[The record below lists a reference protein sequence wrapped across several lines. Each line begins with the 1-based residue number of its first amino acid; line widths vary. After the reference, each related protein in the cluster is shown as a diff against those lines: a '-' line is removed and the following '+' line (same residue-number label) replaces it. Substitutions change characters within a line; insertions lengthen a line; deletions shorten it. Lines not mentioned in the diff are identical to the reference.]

1 MCMADS
7 ADGYCTTI
15 NQAWRKAAKKHRCSE
30 CRRQI
35 LPGEGYRYEFTRFD
49 GEVSQHHTCEHCLV
63 ARQWLMEN
71 CGGWLYG
78 GVEEDIQEHADSG
91 MYGFG
96 VRLLAIGME
105 RKWTRKDGRRWPI
118 PRLPKTGHDLAKE
131 AAQIR

>member
-7 ADGYCTTI
+7 ADGYCETL
-15 NQAWRKAAKKHRCSE
+15 QRSMRKAAKAHRCNE
-30 CRRQI
+30 CHRQI
-35 LPGEGYRYEFTRFD
+35 PVGESYLYEYTKFD
-49 GEVSQHHTCEHCLV
+49 GETQSHRTCQHCLV

-78 GVEEDIQEHADSG
+78 GVQEDIQDHADTK

-96 VRLLAIGME
+96 VKLLAMGME
-105 RKWTRKDGRRWPI
+105 RMWTRKDGRMWPI

-131 AAQIR
+131 AAQTR